1 MPSSS
6 AQNLIITNGNLL
18 HFSAWHKMIL
28 TGIQH
33 SNLLHLSAWHK
44 MTITGIQH
52 VYLTSCQIPLANN
65 KHQLQKYRLRVSVVL
80 QGAAIWPLLTAYALG
95 YGNTLTRAIQFV
107 QEHYSGHSRGSLP
120 QTLDLGKRSPTTN
133 AQNITC
139 SVCFFLVCLCRR
151 KSGVNHNSFMTAHQF
166 IHKVHHKCQKII
178 LKDEL
183 QCAVAGD
190 SFLYK
195 AKVDL

>member
-6 AQNLIITNGNLL
+6 AQNFIITTGNLL

-33 SNLLHLSAWHK
+33 SNLPHLSAWHK

-80 QGAAIWPLLTAYALG
+80 QCAAIWPLLTAYALG
-95 YGNTLTRAIQFV
+95 YGNALTRAMHL
-107 QEHYSGHSRGSLP
+107 QEQYSLCKSTIEGTAGVSPPNIGS
-120 QTLDLGKRSPTTN
+120 GKEEP
-133 AQNITC
+133 
-139 SVCFFLVCLCRR
+139 
-151 KSGVNHNSFMTAHQF
+151 
-166 IHKVHHKCQKII
+166 HHKCPK
-178 LKDEL
+178 
-183 QCAVAGD
+183 
-190 SFLYK
+190 Y
-195 AKVDL
+195 